1 MVEHISVLKMLSD
14 CFNRAK
20 AIPGTRSFHQFV
32 PLSWEIATKRV
43 SEDIDYLVKFDF
55 KQVQQVLSLLMV
67 SIGRFMLCT
76 CDGHK
81 WVDMA
86 CEVNTAHK
94 AIEIQVM
101 HPLCSSRS
109 YTWPRSDVG
118 CL

>member
-14 CFNRAK
+14 CFSRAK

-55 KQVQQVLSLLMV
+55 EQVQEVLSLLMV

-94 AIEIQVM
+94 AIEIQFM
-101 HPLCSSRS
+101 HPLCPSKS